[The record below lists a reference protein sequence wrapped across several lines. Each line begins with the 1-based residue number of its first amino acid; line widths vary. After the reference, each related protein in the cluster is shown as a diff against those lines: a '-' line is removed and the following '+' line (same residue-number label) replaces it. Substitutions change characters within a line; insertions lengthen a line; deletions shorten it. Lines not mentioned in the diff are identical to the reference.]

1 MILSWWNRLGW
12 LLEGL
17 TDRILLWDHRTLI
30 SISSSKVLRR
40 LDGLLLLASYLGDG
54 YLWGLFGV
62 WLIFLGGREERTNV
76 LVGLAVA
83 VVQLSLVKLLKL
95 VFARERP
102 PVLVPVRRVFILDSH
117 AFPSG
122 HATLAFGMATL
133 TLRLYP
139 EWIGLVCLVYVLATI
154 IAISRVYLR
163 EHYPL
168 DVIGGVILGAAS
180 AWFLGP
186 VFKTAIVWR

>member
-1 MILSWWNRLGW
+1 MSLPWWSRLGW
-12 LLEGL
+12 LLERF

-30 SISSSKVLRR
+30 SISSSRVLRR
-40 LDGLLLLASYLGDG
+40 FDGLLLLASYLGDG
-54 YLWGLFGV
+54 YLWGLFGL
-62 WLIFLGGREERTNV
+62 WFIFLGGREEQTNV
-76 LVGLAVA
+76 LVGLALA
-83 VVQLSLVKLLKL
+83 VVQLFLVKLLKL
-95 VFARERP
+95 LFARERP
-102 PVLVPVRRVFILDSH
+102 PVLAPVRYVFILDSH

-139 EWIGLVCLVYVLATI
+139 EWVGLVALVYTMAGI
-154 IAISRVYLR
+154 IALSRVYLR

-168 DVIGGVILGAAS
+168 DVIGGVILGTTT

-186 VFKTAIVWR
+186 LFKTAISWR